1 LEGVR
6 EPFRRCLKGV
16 ELAMVGMGG
25 RDVSEVKDKLS
36 GSGMVFGQERFSVGN
51 GFRSGKIFGREW
63 FSVGNGFRSGMVFG
77 WVGNGG
83 SGGG

>member
-25 RDVSEVKDKLS
+25 RDLSEVKDKLS
-36 GSGMVFGQERFSVGN
+36 GSEMVFGQERFSVKKD
-51 GFRSGKIFGREW
+51 FRSGIVFGRE
-63 FSVGNGFRSGMVFG
+63 
-77 WVGNGG
+77 
-83 SGGG
+83 